1 MLTQTRMLERFQ
13 GKDGLPVLLDALR
26 RQALVDGSSAI
37 ADMIASAVH
46 LKEYKQSEAL
56 FQQGERGSEL
66 YFILAGT
73 VSVRVHQ
80 REVATINAG
89 MHVGEIG
96 MLEPFKGRSATIVA
110 METVVAASITQKTF
124 FDIARV
130 HPDIF
135 HRLALEL
142 GHRLV
147 EMNRRG

>member
-1 MLTQTRMLERFQ
+1 MLERFQ

-26 RQALVDGSSAI
+26 RQALVDGNSAI
-37 ADMIASAVH
+37 ADMIASAMH
-46 LKEYKQSEAL
+46 LKEYKQGEAL
-56 FQQGERGSEL
+56 FQEGERGGEL

-96 MLEPFKGRSATIVA
+96 MLEPFKGRSATVA
-110 METVVAASITQKTF
+110 ATETVVAASITQKTF
-124 FDIARV
+124 MDITRI

-135 HRLALEL
+135 RRVALEL
-142 GHRLV
+142 AHRLV
-147 EMNRRG
+147 DTHRRG